1 MCVEGRQV
9 LACPARMIRSFKK
22 VAFTQCFEDWI
33 RCLLAITRSKQSGQR
48 QVQYDH
54 TWLGQNRN
62 CSGQAERAGGKPES
76 GSQEPD
82 YEGSLIPD

>member
-9 LACPARMIRSFKK
+9 LACPARMIRRSFKK

-48 QVQYDH
+48 QVQYDTH
-54 TWLGQNRN
+54 GCARTGIVAGKLKEQEVNLSQGARN
-62 CSGQAERAGGKPES
+62 
-76 GSQEPD
+76 
-82 YEGSLIPD
+82 LIMKGH